1 MLTFTQKDAMPMKA
15 QAKLNV
21 LRLKQ
26 TSVNTLRVSLKM
38 TENVL
43 ENFPQLL
50 LVLIITLTMMSD
62 TVTELEL
69 SGIDEI
75 LKGGSSTAFLLI
87 TAMISFTSLVKG
99 HIDLVTTRRNGMVG
113 IVGKLILLTYL
124 LINIASR

>member
-62 TVTELEL
+62 TVTMEL

-99 HIDLVTTRRNGMVG
+99 HIDLVMTKRNGMVG
-113 IVGKLILLTYL
+113 IVGKMILLPYL

>member
-1 MLTFTQKDAMPMKA
+1 MLTFTQKDAVPMKA
-15 QAKLNV
+15 EAKLI
-21 LRLKQ
+21 LLGLQQ

-99 HIDLVTTRRNGMVG
+99 HIDLVMTKRNGMVG
-113 IVGKLILLTYL
+113 IVGKMILLPYL

>member
-1 MLTFTQKDAMPMKA
+1 MLTFTQKDAVPMKA
-15 QAKLNV
+15 EAKLI
-21 LRLKQ
+21 LLGLQQ

-62 TVTELEL
+62 TVDELEL

-99 HIDLVTTRRNGMVG
+99 HIDLVMTKRNGMVG
-113 IVGKLILLTYL
+113 IVGKTILLPYL